1 MTNSVTIRAFMPEDV
16 EAVIDLLQE
25 VSAYLPD
32 ADTALSLAKAFTA
45 QTTSYACVAI
55 QDGRPVGFGSVFI
68 LSRLRGG
75 LSAIVEDVVVATP
88 MRGNGI
94 GRAIMIALVEF
105 ARGRGCF
112 KVTLEASIS
121 AEQFY
126 YTVGF
131 RKAGRVMKFMF

>member
-1 MTNSVTIRAFMPEDV
+1 VTNPVTIRAFMPEDV
-16 EAVIDLLQE
+16 EAVVDLLQE

-32 ADTALSLAKAFTA
+32 ADTTLSLAEAFTA
-45 QTTSYACVAI
+45 QTNSYACVAI

-68 LSRLRGG
+68 LRRLRGG
-75 LSAIVEDVVVATP
+75 LSAIVEDLVVAPP

-94 GRAIMIALVEF
+94 GRAIMIALLEF
-105 ARGRGCF
+105 ARERGCF

-126 YTVGF
+126 CNAGF
-131 RKAGRVMKFMF
+131 LKAGRVMKLIF